1 VTRRINM
8 DVYEQPFAL
17 TTSYDYL
24 KQFYVLDVENN
35 DQNTEQN
42 GLIFPKENENVTLTS
57 KVNS

>member
-1 VTRRINM
+1 M